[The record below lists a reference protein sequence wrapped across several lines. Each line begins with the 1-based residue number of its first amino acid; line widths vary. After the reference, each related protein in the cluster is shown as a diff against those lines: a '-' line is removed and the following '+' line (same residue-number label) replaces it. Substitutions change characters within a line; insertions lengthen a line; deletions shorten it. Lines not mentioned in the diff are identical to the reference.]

1 MINKTAVFL
10 TIVILLSIQVPAE
23 INADSA
29 QVLPKGRYQISLASK
44 FYMTTSEEFDSGGDA
59 VDVAEDYN
67 TSLDSSVFPAL
78 ALVESAFA
86 MTPGTAVLGDSV
98 VDWDYDFTIFEIL
111 FGYGISDKV
120 TVGLKIPYWD
130 VKSNIDAELDTATA
144 TVGKNVA
151 LNTLAPFAI
160 PGTVPLITDDI
171 LDLLSAG
178 LDINGDTTIDVPG
191 YGYDRFE
198 SWSGSGLSDIEA
210 GLKYQYYNS
219 EPWRL
224 AFMGAIRLPTG
235 ETDDPDILQD
245 YPLGDGTTAILL
257 NFMNDYR
264 AIEKLPLNFTLRYTL
279 VLDDEQT
286 RRIPDDPDL
295 PITANK
301 EKVDIDFGDVLELEV
316 AGSYPLSET
325 FRLSALYMYGTKGK
339 DSVSGDL
346 GFAYESLEEGSDY
359 VEQVYKIGISYSTVQ
374 LFMDGKAAIPMVAS
388 LLYRDRFAGENVL
401 KSQYL
406 QLGFQLY
413 F

>member
-1 MINKTAVFL
+1 VNPGGWP
-10 TIVILLSIQVPAE
+10 SWE
-23 INADSA
+23 
-29 QVLPKGRYQISLASK
+29 R
-44 FYMTTSEEFDSGGDA
+44 SG
-59 VDVAEDYN
+59 
-67 TSLDSSVFPAL
+67 
-78 ALVESAFA
+78 
-86 MTPGTAVLGDSV
+86 
-98 VDWDYDFTIFEIL
+98 
-111 FGYGISDKV
+111 
-120 TVGLKIPYWD
+120 
-130 VKSNIDAELDTATA
+130 
-144 TVGKNVA
+144 
-151 LNTLAPFAI
+151 
-160 PGTVPLITDDI
+160 
-171 LDLLSAG
+171 
-178 LDINGDTTIDVPG
+178 
-191 YGYDRFE
+191 
-198 SWSGSGLSDIEA
+198 
-210 GLKYQYYNS
+210 
-219 EPWRL
+219 
-224 AFMGAIRLPTG
+224 TG

>member
-224 AFMGAIRLPTG
+224 AFMGAIR
-235 ETDDPDILQD
+235 
-245 YPLGDGTTAILL
+245 
-257 NFMNDYR
+257 YR
-264 AIEKLPLNFTLRYTL
+264 RNR
-279 VLDDEQT
+279 
-286 RRIPDDPDL
+286 
-295 PITANK
+295 
-301 EKVDIDFGDVLELEV
+301 
-316 AGSYPLSET
+316 
-325 FRLSALYMYGTKGK
+325 
-339 DSVSGDL
+339 
-346 GFAYESLEEGSDY
+346 
-359 VEQVYKIGISYSTVQ
+359 
-374 LFMDGKAAIPMVAS
+374 
-388 LLYRDRFAGENVL
+388 
-401 KSQYL
+401 
-406 QLGFQLY
+406 
-413 F
+413 